1 MRQTVKGLTGVALA
15 LAFTAA
21 AWAARF
27 PEVQAETLSGKHVAM
42 PGVAQGM
49 PTLFVI
55 GFTHAAKDQT
65 TYWSKKIPSD
75 LVNFYSVAVLEDV
88 PRLVRP
94 AVTHSMKSDTP
105 KEKRDRFLVV
115 YSGEK
120 ELKEAAGF
128 EAPDDAYL
136 ILVDPNGEVRWRFH
150 GPFSHTTLSEVRTQ
164 ANAMRQ

>member
-1 MRQTVKGLTGVALA
+1 MRQTVRRLTGVALA
-15 LAFTAA
+15 LAFASSLGAA
-21 AWAARF
+21 KF
-27 PEVQAETLSGKHVAM
+27 PEIQAETLSGKHVAM

-55 GFTHAAKDQT
+55 GFTRASKDQT
-65 TYWSKKIPSD
+65 GYWSKKIPGD
-75 LVNFYSVAVLEDV
+75 MVNFYSVAVLEDV

-105 KEKRDRFLVV
+105 KEKRDRLLLI

-136 ILVDPNGEVRWRFH
+136 ILIDPGGEVRWRFH
-150 GPFSHTTLSEVRTQ
+150 GPFSHTKLKEMRDQ
-164 ANAMRQ
+164 ADAMRQ

>member
-1 MRQTVKGLTGVALA
+1 MRQTSRRLTRIALFLA
-15 LAFTAA
+15 LASVATAA
-21 AWAARF
+21 KF
-27 PEVQAETLSGKHVAM
+27 PEIQAETLSGKHVAL
-42 PGVAQGM
+42 PADVGGR

-55 GFTHAAKDQT
+55 GFTRGSKDQT
-65 TYWSKKIPSD
+65 GYWAKKIAGD
-75 LVNFYSVAVLEDV
+75 AVNFYSVAVLEEV

-94 AVTHSMKSDTP
+94 AITHAMKSDIP

-136 ILVDPNGEVRWRFH
+136 ILVDPGGEVRWRFH
-150 GPFSHTTLSEVRTQ
+150 GPFSHTVLKEVRTQ
-164 ANAMRQ
+164 ADAMRQ